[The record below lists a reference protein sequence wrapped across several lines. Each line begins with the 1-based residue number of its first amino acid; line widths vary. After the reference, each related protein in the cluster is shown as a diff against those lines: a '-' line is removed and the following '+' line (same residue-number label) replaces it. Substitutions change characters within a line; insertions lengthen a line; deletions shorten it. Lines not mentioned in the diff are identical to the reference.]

1 MEEKRMR
8 TKKEIE
14 GKLEYFKNCNANSE
28 NVEESLI
35 RTDEAIKVLKYVLGI
50 RPDII

>member
-14 GKLEYFKNCNANSE
+14 GKLEYFKNCNADSE

-35 RTDEAIKVLKYVLGI
+35 RTDEAIKVLKYVLGS